1 MEVGALPFAPPGI
14 TGFADTPEGLCTV
27 GDLTAGDKP
36 LVEDQAQAPRLL
48 AQVATSCGPL
58 LICADEVSA
67 AKPKDATLEA
77 DIEDGEDG
85 AAAVEGL
92 VADLVA
98 AEETPN
104 AVPVAGFVQ
113 PSAGLGRY
121 LIVRAG
127 MGALALPAVAVASV
141 GRSLNIKHS
150 LITQTIT
157 VETADGLLTGRRID
171 GLAGSAALPEY
182 DPTAAAGAE
191 WTVIIGTGSDR
202 WALLASHVEEV
213 FETPPGG
220 VLSLPEDG
228 SLWLRHP
235 RHGLVEVLDPEALR
249 QGSDGTKR
257 IVPLSGAPSNVTL
270 IEPVAADP
278 TAEGALSLHA
288 GPYVVVAPAAAAIR
302 VLGATDMGARS
313 PRRQSGTT
321 ALFDLAA
328 ALGAPACPF
337 RAAVLVSGH
346 IPIILAADEIRLA
359 PLDAPWRPLPMLP
372 PLAATLFSAMRL
384 RGGAAEFL
392 LRPPPYPVR
401 DPALRSAL
409 ARGFAGWLKLE
420 KSTC

>member
-1 MEVGALPFAPPGI
+1 MDVAALPFAPPGI
-14 TGFADTPEGLCTV
+14 IGFADTPEGLCTV

-36 LVEDQAQAPRLL
+36 LVEDQAQSPRLL
-48 AQVATSCGPL
+48 ARVATSCGPL
-58 LICADEVSA
+58 LICADELSA
-67 AKPKDATLEA
+67 AKPKDATSEA

-85 AAAVEGL
+85 AAAVAGL
-92 VADLVA
+92 VAGLVA
-98 AEETPN
+98 AEETLN
-104 AVPVAGFVQ
+104 AAPVAGFVQ
-113 PSAGLGRY
+113 PSDRLGRY

-127 MGALALPAVAVASV
+127 TGTLALPAITVMSV
-141 GRSLNIKHS
+141 GRSLNIKQSH
-150 LITQTIT
+150 ITRTIT
-157 VETADGLLTGRRID
+157 VETAGGLLTGRRLD
-171 GLAGSAALPEY
+171 GLGRSAALPEY

-191 WTVIIGTGSDR
+191 WTVILGTGSDP

-249 QGSDGTKR
+249 QGNDETKR
-257 IVPLSGAPSNVTL
+257 IVPPPGAPSNVTF
-270 IEPVAADP
+270 IEPVAAAP

-313 PRRQSGTT
+313 PRRRPGTT

-328 ALGAPACPF
+328 ALGAPARPF
-337 RAAVLVSGH
+337 RAAVLVGGH
-346 IPIILAADEIRLA
+346 IPVILAADEIRPA
-359 PLDAPWRPLPMLP
+359 PPDAPWRPLPMLP

-384 RGGAAEFL
+384 RGGVAEFL

-420 KSTC
+420 NTTC